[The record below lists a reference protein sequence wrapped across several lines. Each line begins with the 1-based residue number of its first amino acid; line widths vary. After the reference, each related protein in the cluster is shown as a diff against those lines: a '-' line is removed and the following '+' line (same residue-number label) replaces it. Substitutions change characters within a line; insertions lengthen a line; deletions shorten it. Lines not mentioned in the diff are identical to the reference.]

1 MSHNTRKILGL
12 ATAVL
17 MAGSVLGA
25 CGAGTSDGDDP
36 RPEVLQVAAALYP
49 VEEIVSRVG
58 GDRIDV
64 LALTPP
70 GGDSHDVELSAKTLD
85 ELARA
90 DAVFFLGEDFQ
101 PSVESAVAGLDGSV
115 VTVDLLEAVTLIE
128 AKEDESHGDEEHA
141 HGDEE
146 HSDKDAHGDEEHAHG
161 EHDPHVWTDPA
172 NMALMARQVAQTLT
186 TIDPDHASEYSAN
199 ADAFAAEMERLG
211 ADFDAAFADCAADT
225 VVTSHE
231 AFAYL
236 FARLGLASVTVAG
249 INPDDQPSAKE
260 LAAIADIARD
270 SGVTTIYLDATAS
283 ERLGQTIAD
292 EIGAEVAILDP
303 VETVTRADLDGGE
316 TYESI
321 QRRNMDTL
329 RRGLGCQS

>member
-1 MSHNTRKILGL
+1 
-12 ATAVL
+12 
-17 MAGSVLGA
+17 
-25 CGAGTSDGDDP
+25 
-36 RPEVLQVAAALYP
+36 
-49 VEEIVSRVG
+49 
-58 GDRIDV
+58 
-64 LALTPP
+64 
-70 GGDSHDVELSAKTLD
+70 
-85 ELARA
+85 
-90 DAVFFLGEDFQ
+90 
-101 PSVESAVAGLDGSV
+101 
-115 VTVDLLEAVTLIE
+115 LIE

-199 ADAFAAEMERLG
+199 ADAFAVEMERLG

-270 SGVTTIYLDATAS
+270 SGVTTISLDATAS

-303 VETVTRADLDGGE
+303 VETVYFDATGGVPTRA
-316 TYESI
+316 SI
-321 QRRNMDTL
+321 SSPVMNSHWSPPNQLT
-329 RRGLGCQS
+329 